1 MAMKKIEA
9 YIRHEAF
16 EPIRAE
22 LLERG
27 FPSISVGEVKGSG
40 RQKGVVETYRGS
52 SMTVNVRPKLK
63 VEVVVEEKDKPLVVE
78 TILSHARTG
87 DVGDGKIFVLPVE
100 EAIRIRTGEE
110 GEEVLQAHEAS
121 EIPA

>member
-1 MAMKKIEA
+1 MKMITA

-22 LLERG
+22 LLEKG
-27 FPSISVGEVKGSG
+27 FPSLSIGEVKGSG
-40 RQKGVVETYRGS
+40 RQKGVVEHYRGS
-52 SMTVNVRPKLK
+52 TLTVNVRPKLK
-63 VEVVVEEKDKPLVVE
+63 LEVVVDDKDKSVVVE
-78 TILSHARTG
+78 TILRHARTG
-87 DVGDGKIFVLPVE
+87 EVGDGKVFVSPVE

-110 GEEVLQAHEAS
+110 GEEVLQAHTEA

>member
-1 MAMKKIEA
+1 MKKIEA

-22 LLERG
+22 LLDKG
-27 FPSISVGEVKGSG
+27 FPSLSITEVKGSG
-40 RQKGVVETYRGS
+40 RQKGIVETYRGS
-52 SMTVNVRPKLK
+52 ALTVNVRPKLK
-63 VEVVVEEKDKPLVVE
+63 IECVVEDKDKGIVVE
-78 TILSHARTG
+78 TILKHARTG
-87 DVGDGKIFVLPVE
+87 DVGDGKVFVLPVE

-110 GEEVLQAHEAS
+110 GEEVLQVHSES